1 MATKSNEKNITLHSG
16 QYRKNVFDHF
26 IGRYSEPKIFVSL
39 IAFVRNLIEYSESD
53 DCHQYLTLTSC
64 LHKKDNSD
72 GLTVNDIFNI
82 YKERLVKLN
91 EKTIQFGGENI
102 VQLIFKTAD
111 SICIEV
117 DVNEILL
124 ENKISLAIAIRLKA
138 EEYLISN
145 LPEVNLN
152 DITVNQTQALHKY
165 YRDKFPESNSLDT
178 LDKVNL
184 MTPEN
189 IHINA
194 FMYEPLLDMSVHHLI
209 DLYKETTNLN

>member
-1 MATKSNEKNITLHSG
+1 M
-16 QYRKNVFDHF
+16 
-26 IGRYSEPKIFVSL
+26 
-39 IAFVRNLIEYSESD
+39 
-53 DCHQYLTLTSC
+53 TLTSC